1 MSDMDRLRDEFSDE
15 DLQDDEIPVPL
26 GIELEDDYEDD
37 DRSRRAKQPG
47 CFGLTPGERAF
58 LSVML
63 FLVVVVLGLSMLV
76 FTERLVF

>member
-26 GIELEDDYEDD
+26 GIELDDDYDD
-37 DRSRRAKQPG
+37 DTPRRTNPSG
-47 CFGLTPGERAF
+47 CFGLTAGERAF

-76 FTERLVF
+76 FTERIVF